1 MTLDTLKKV
10 ERILA
15 VYQAGKFGQRL
26 PENSQPKKNVIF
38 SAIIFI

>member
-26 PENSQPKKNVIF
+26 PEDSHPEKKTRF
-38 SAIIFI
+38 SRQ